1 MYPSLNITIIELKST
16 ISTSS
21 VILLSIMIT
30 MISILMKTQ
39 NPQVQMF

>member
-1 MYPSLNITIIELKST
+1 MYPSLNITIIELQST

-39 NPQVQMF
+39 NPQVQRF